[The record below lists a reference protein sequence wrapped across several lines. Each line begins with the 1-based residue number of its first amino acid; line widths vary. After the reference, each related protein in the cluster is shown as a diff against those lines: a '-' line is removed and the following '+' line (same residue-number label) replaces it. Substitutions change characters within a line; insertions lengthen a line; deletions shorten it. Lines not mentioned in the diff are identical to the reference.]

1 MELIGQEKKMTV
13 KEVADVLGYEKDYLR
28 KKVKELFPESVQN
41 GIETTLNEHQVFK
54 LKQYLVPRTL
64 DMKVQGENAVTE
76 IEKQQTIMLAMQ
88 YLQDGY
94 NAMKAR
100 AVEAETKLSIAAP
113 KAEFYDQ
120 VAESKDAI
128 DMRTVAAVLNI
139 KGLGRNNLFEKLR
152 KLEILDGDNRPY
164 RKYQDAGYFRVIETR
179 FVDSYGDAHI
189 NIKTLVYQRGLDF
202 IRKVVIK

>member
-13 KEVADVLGYEKDYLR
+13 KEVAAVLGYEKDYLR

-54 LKQYLVPRTL
+54 LKQYLVPRTM
-64 DMKVQGENAVTE
+64 DMKVKGENAVTE

-100 AVEAETKLSIAAP
+100 AVEAERKNAILMHVSKTYTAGEIAKELGMRSAQELNQALEDKGIQYKQNGTWLP
-113 KAEFYDQ
+113 TADNSTCGYFEIKQQELESGKVIYDRRITQ
-120 VAESKDAI
+120 
-128 DMRTVAAVLNI
+128 
-139 KGLGRNNLFEKLR
+139 LGRDFIVNLFK
-152 KLEILDGDNRPY
+152 DG
-164 RKYQDAGYFRVIETR
+164 E
-179 FVDSYGDAHI
+179 
-189 NIKTLVYQRGLDF
+189 
-202 IRKVVIK
+202 